1 MADERKLKLGMLG
14 VGSIAQLAHLPA
26 AVKAENVDF
35 VAVCDGSEQMAREI
49 SAVYGAR
56 ETYTDHEKFLSEADV
71 EAVVIPVPDAFHAP
85 LTIAALE
92 AGKHVLVEKPLS
104 TDVATAETMVEAAER
119 TGKQLQIACMKRFD
133 PGLQYAQSFCAH
145 EMGQRLTV
153 SGWYCDSRYHM
164 DYVNT
169 HWAIRRFGE
178 GRVQPEP
185 AQHASALDWIIPGHG
200 VHLIDTLVFF
210 GGKIAGVY
218 AEVSQKYGSHG
229 ICGTLEYADGATGTF
244 QLTCTLTMDWS
255 EGLQIHGERG
265 SIEAKI
271 GFPYW
276 KSAAEVR
283 VFDAANEEYRTPTT
297 PDSDPYE
304 RQLEGFAS
312 AILGGFDVSPSGHDG
327 LHDQRVLE
335 AIAKSIEVE
344 RKVGV

>member
-1 MADERKLKLGMLG
+1 
-14 VGSIAQLAHLPA
+14 
-26 AVKAENVDF
+26 
-35 VAVCDGSEQMAREI
+35 
-49 SAVYGAR
+49 
-56 ETYTDHEKFLSEADV
+56 
-71 EAVVIPVPDAFHAP
+71 
-85 LTIAALE
+85 
-92 AGKHVLVEKPLS
+92 
-104 TDVATAETMVEAAER
+104 
-119 TGKQLQIACMKRFD
+119 
-133 PGLQYAQSFCAH
+133 
-145 EMGQRLTV
+145 
-153 SGWYCDSRYHM
+153 
-164 DYVNT
+164 
-169 HWAIRRFGE
+169 
-178 GRVQPEP
+178 
-185 AQHASALDWIIPGHG
+185 
-200 VHLIDTLVFF
+200 
-210 GGKIAGVY
+210 
-218 AEVSQKYGSHG
+218 
-229 ICGTLEYADGATGTF
+229 
-244 QLTCTLTMDWS
+244 MDWS